1 MLEGESGEPTAP
13 EPRIGALRRAAA
25 AIDDVLVPPLC
36 LSCHGRLSTHDALC
50 PSCWSR
56 IDFIRAP
63 LCDRLGLPMPYDT
76 GGRMVS
82 AAAVADP
89 PAYDRARAV
98 ARFEGV
104 MRTSCMT
111 SSSTTATTRA
121 AYSGAGLPARGPSSW
136 RMRMHSFPSRLPE
149 RGF

>member
-1 MLEGESGEPTAP
+1 VLEGESGEPTAP

-25 AIDDVLVPPLC
+25 AIADVLVPPLC

-50 PSCWSR
+50 PSCWSG

-76 GGRMVS
+76 GGRVVS
-82 AAAVADP
+82 AAAAADP

-104 MRTSCMT
+104 MRTLVHDLKFHDRL
-111 SSSTTATTRA
+111 RA

-136 RMRMHSFPSRLPE
+136 RMRMHSFPSRSPE